1 MMWVV
6 IFHLACLAVTLELIY
21 RAPECDARG
30 NVVRHARRP
39 KRVSRPMTAAPLAR
53 EPFEASREA
62 P

>member
-1 MMWVV
+1 MMWVL

-30 NVVRHARRP
+30 HVGRHARQP
-39 KRVSRPMTAAPLAR
+39 KRVSRPMTSASLAS